1 MIGNV
6 AEFHEKFGLP
16 MGTVDHL
23 MPSEHTQNFRIKFLR
38 EELDELVEA
47 LDNDDRVAMF
57 DALLDLVYVAYGTAL
72 FAGINPAQWAAG
84 MHAVHTANMAKVR
97 VESATDSKRGSAFDV
112 RKPNDW
118 VGPEARLKEILS
130 W

>member
-1 MIGNV
+1 MIGNA

-16 MGTVDHL
+16 LGTIDHL
-23 MPSEHTQNFRIKFLR
+23 MFSVHTQNFRVGFLC
-38 EELDELVEA
+38 EELEELKEA
-47 LDNDDRVAMF
+47 LAAGDKVGVF
-57 DALLDLVYVAYGTAL
+57 DALLDLAYVVYGTAL
-72 FAGINPAQWAAG
+72 FAGISPTQWAAG

-97 VESATDSKRGSAFDV
+97 VESATDSKRGSAFDCK
-112 RKPNDW
+112 KPEGW

>member
-16 MGTVDHL
+16 MGAVDHL
-23 MPSEHTQNFRIKFLR
+23 MPSEHTQDFRIKFLR

-57 DALLDLVYVAYGTAL
+57 DALLDLAYVVYGTAL
-72 FAGINPAQWAAG
+72 FAGISPAQWAAG

-97 VESATDSKRGSAFDV
+97 VESATDSKRGSAFDCK
-112 RKPNDW
+112 KPEGW

>member
-6 AEFHEKFGLP
+6 AEFHEKFRLP
-16 MGTVDHL
+16 SGTVDHL
-23 MPSEHTQNFRIKFLR
+23 SRNEDIQRFRIGFLM
-38 EELDELVEA
+38 EELSELMEA
-47 LDNDDRVAMF
+47 LNEQNRVAAF

-72 FAGINPAQWAAG
+72 FAGISPAQWHAG

-97 VESATDSKRGSAFDV
+97 VASAADSKRGSVFDCK
-112 RKPNDW
+112 KPEGW
-118 VGPEARLKEILS
+118 VGPETRLKEILS